1 VNTPAAPAAGHGAD
15 GRGAG
20 AQATARGE
28 LVLASSNRGKLA
40 EFAPLLAD
48 AGFVLRTQGE
58 FGVGD
63 AVEDGA
69 SFVENALI
77 KARHASAA
85 TGRPALGDDSGLLVD
100 ALDGAPGLYSAR
112 YAGTHGDSAA
122 NIEKLLRALDDVPDA
137 RRTAR
142 FHCTLVLVRHAD
154 DPRPLIADGEWP
166 GTILRAPRG
175 AGGFGY
181 DPVFFDPALGLGAAE
196 LDEASKN
203 RHSHR
208 GRAIARLRAL
218 LHERPLRDAP

>member
-15 GRGAG
+15 GGGAG

-58 FGVGD
+58 FGVVD

-112 YAGTHGDSAA
+112 YAGMHGDSAA
-122 NIEKLLRALDDVPDA
+122 NIEKLLRELADVPDA

-142 FHCTLVLVRHAD
+142 FHCTLVLVRHAG

-175 AGGFGY
+175 GRGFGY
-181 DPVFFDPALGLGAAE
+181 DPVFFDPENACSAAE
-196 LDEASKN
+196 LAPAVK
-203 RHSHR
+203 HLISHR
-208 GRAIARLRAL
+208 GRALAELKQRLQGL
-218 LHERPLRDAP
+218 M